1 MVVIM
6 TEKRF
11 LQLFTGRKAFDEQ
24 TLAAKSNVDW
34 ISGDPV
40 LDDDLCIAGYTLSLD
55 DVRALNAN
63 VELADSYGI
72 GVGNRIYPTINEYWI
87 DGGDAVEAGMDW
99 DDSKELYTT
108 EVTR

>member
-1 MVVIM
+1 M

-34 ISGDPV
+34 TSGDPV

-55 DVRALNAN
+55 DVRALNDIDIISSP
-63 VELADSYGI
+63 L
-72 GVGNRIYPTINEYWI
+72 IYPTINEYWI

-99 DDSKELYTT
+99 DEEKELYTT

>member
-1 MVVIM
+1 M

-63 VELADSYGI
+63 VDAD
-72 GVGNRIYPTINEYWI
+72 NRIYPTINEYWI
-87 DGGDAVEAGMDW
+87 DGCDAEWCGMEW
-99 DDSKELYTT
+99 DPSKELYTT
-108 EVTR
+108 EGVIR

>member
-1 MVVIM
+1 M

-40 LDDDLCIAGYTLSLD
+40 IDDDLCIAGY
-55 DVRALNAN
+55 AIA
-63 VELADSYGI
+63 
-72 GVGNRIYPTINEYWI
+72 
-87 DGGDAVEAGMDW
+87 
-99 DDSKELYTT
+99 
-108 EVTR
+108 